1 MQNWKPEQFCKFHL
15 SVKLPSKTCSILLNV
30 KAITEMSRENCPTDL
45 HQRWTAGPI
54 PILAFR
60 AARSQYKRALG
71 VEQPEP
77 QLVSYLEDLQTCWCL
92 RFHTALCGL
101 VLNITWALHCST
113 SLLHS
118 TYNNILPWGIIL
130 YKYSDYFSKTEN
142 MLYIH
147 NCTID
152 KVRDVMPLWKQTW
165 LKSFNNT

>member
-60 AARSQYKRALG
+60 AARSEYKRALG
-71 VEQPEP
+71 VGQPEP

-92 RFHTALCGL
+92 RFHTDLCGL
-101 VLNITWALHCST
+101 VLSITWALHCST
-113 SLLHS
+113 LLLHYIYIQQYIALGPHTVVITFQQQRICCIS
-118 TYNNILPWGIIL
+118 TIVLSIRY
-130 YKYSDYFSKTEN
+130 E
-142 MLYIH
+142 M
-147 NCTID
+147 
-152 KVRDVMPLWKQTW
+152 
-165 LKSFNNT
+165 